1 MTERPVLGV
10 GQRLFPG
17 DRTESFLL
25 AEDKTDAVVQSGTA
39 LVDHLRENGVYSS
52 FETRRQLDR
61 QGVGKLGEFPCVDAI
76 VMGAYHHSRLNEIV
90 GGGVTMTI
98 IGQPPYWVMVSH

>member
-25 AEDKTDAVVQSGTA
+25 AEDNGCAIRKA
-39 LVDHLRENGVYSS
+39 LVDHLREHGVYAS

-98 IGQPPYWVMVSH
+98 IGQPPY